1 MDIPVTFEI
10 ILTDEDGNDPYDLI
24 LDALAKWEPIRPS
37 RAVAD
42 CPYAGFREFGSGP
55 ARNPSDRDVEDE
67 LFQWAKRKLGMDDA
81 EARRM
86 AKRIYH
92 RILRKG
98 LLPTP
103 YFRPAI
109 QDTVSDVNS
118 MGGDW
123 LDAGHS
129 LRDIAEAIVVRSKD
143 NLKRNDIND
152 TGALSDS
159 IMVDEGRMPIDPDA
173 VREGEI
179 DERIWDSDEIGADG
193 MSRPPGR
200 WRR

>member
-10 ILTDEDGNDPYDLI
+10 VLTDEDGNDPYDLI
-24 LDALAKWEPIRPS
+24 LDTLAKWEPIRPS

-42 CPYAGFREFGSGP
+42 CPYAGFREFGY
-55 ARNPSDRDVEDE
+55 E
-67 LFQWAKRKLGMDDA
+67 LFRWAKRKLGMDDA

-92 RILRKG
+92 RILKKG

-123 LDAGHS
+123 LDAGHT
-129 LRDIAEAIVVRSKD
+129 LHDIAEAIVVRSKD

-193 MSRPPGR
+193 VSRPPGR